1 MVLKFLSNTFDF
13 LLNFSN
19 LVVMENKKTALIIE
33 GGGQRGVFSFGITDT
48 FINRNYDPFDIY
60 IGVSNGVAVLCW
72 YLIKETDNNLDKM
85 LYAAKGDYLSY
96 KNIFTGEDILKFH
109 QMYEDGEK
117 MFNPSM
123 EKIKNNLE
131 GKNYIAVVTDA
142 IEANAEYYSFGEGE
156 WMPKMIASGTLP
168 ILVKTPSLIDGRRKF
183 DGGIADPIPVEK
195 AYKMGAKKII
205 VIRTYEK
212 KFRRKLK
219 LENYIGAL
227 LSSQFPSLR
236 KALLEHDKT
245 YNRALD
251 FINNP
256 PHDCEIVQLCPPKK
270 LKSKRDTKNIEY
282 LKADYNLGKSVAEEF
297 LNSLMVS

>member
-1 MVLKFLSNTFDF
+1 
-13 LLNFSN
+13 
-19 LVVMENKKTALIIE
+19 MENKKTALIVE

-60 IGVSNGVAVLCW
+60 MGVSNGVAVLCW
-72 YLIKETDNNLDKM
+72 YLIRETDNNLEKM

-96 KNIFTGEDILKFH
+96 KNIFTGKDIIKFH

-117 MFNPSM
+117 MFKPSM
-123 EKIKNNLE
+123 EKIKNNLK
-131 GKNYIAVVTDA
+131 GKDYIAVVTDA
-142 IEANAEYYSFGEGE
+142 IEANAEYYSFGDGE

-168 ILVKTPSLIDGRRKF
+168 ILVRTPSLIDGRRKF
-183 DGGIADPIPVEK
+183 DGGVADPLPVEK
-195 AYKMGAKKII
+195 AYEMGAKKII

-219 LENYIGAL
+219 IENYIGAL
-227 LSSQFPSLR
+227 LSREYPKLR
-236 KALLEHDKT
+236 KALLVHDKT

-256 PHDCEIVQLCPPKK
+256 PSDCEIIQLCPPEK
-270 LKSKRDTKNIEY
+270 LKSKRDSKNIEI
-282 LKADYNLGKSVAEEF
+282 LKADYNLGKKVAKVYLDGLE
-297 LNSLMVS
+297 N

>member
-1 MVLKFLSNTFDF
+1 MG
-13 LLNFSN
+13 
-19 LVVMENKKTALIIE
+19 NKKTALIIE

-72 YLIKETDNNLDKM
+72 YLIRETDNNLDKM

-96 KNIFTGEDILKFH
+96 KNIFTGKDILKFH
-109 QMYEDGEK
+109 QMYEDGER
-117 MFNPSM
+117 MFKPSM
-123 EKIKNNLE
+123 EKIKNNLK
-131 GKNYIAVVTDA
+131 GKDYIAVVTDA
-142 IEANAEYYSFGEGE
+142 IEANAEYYSFGDGE

-168 ILVKTPSLIDGRRKF
+168 FLVKTPSLINGHRKF
-183 DGGIADPIPVEK
+183 DGGITDPLPVEK
-195 AYKMGAKKII
+195 AYELGAKKII

-219 LENYIGAL
+219 PENYIGAL
-227 LSSQFPSLR
+227 FSRKYPKLR

-245 YNRALD
+245 YNRAID

-256 PHDCEIVQLCPPKK
+256 PHDCDIVQLCPPEK
-270 LKSKRDTKNIEY
+270 LKSKRDSKNIEI
-282 LKADYNLGKSVAEEF
+282 LKADYKIGKRVAEEY
-297 LNSLMVS
+297 LNGLEN

>member
-1 MVLKFLSNTFDF
+1 
-13 LLNFSN
+13 
-19 LVVMENKKTALIIE
+19 MENKKTALIVE

-60 IGVSNGVAVLCW
+60 MGVSNGVAVLCW
-72 YLIKETDNNLDKM
+72 YLIRETDNNLEKM

-96 KNIFTGEDILKFH
+96 KNIFIGKDIIKFH

-117 MFNPSM
+117 MFKPSM
-123 EKIKNNLE
+123 EKIKNNLK
-131 GKNYIAVVTDA
+131 GKDYIAVVTDA
-142 IEANAEYYSFGEGE
+142 IEANAEYYSFGDGE

-168 ILVKTPSLIDGRRKF
+168 ILVRTPSLINGRRKF
-183 DGGIADPIPVEK
+183 DGGVADPLPVEK
-195 AYKMGAKKII
+195 AYEMGAKKII

-219 LENYIGAL
+219 IENYIGAL
-227 LSSQFPSLR
+227 LSREYPKLR
-236 KALLEHDKT
+236 KALLVHDKT

-256 PHDCEIVQLCPPKK
+256 PSDCEIVQLCPPEK
-270 LKSKRDTKNIEY
+270 LKSKRDSKNIEV
-282 LKADYNLGKSVAEEF
+282 LKADYKLGKKVAKVYLDGLE
-297 LNSLMVS
+297 N

>member
-1 MVLKFLSNTFDF
+1 
-13 LLNFSN
+13 
-19 LVVMENKKTALIIE
+19 MENKKTALIVE

-60 IGVSNGVAVLCW
+60 MGVSNGVAVLCW
-72 YLIKETDNNLDKM
+72 YLIRETDNNLEKM

-96 KNIFTGEDILKFH
+96 KNIFIGKDIIKFH

-117 MFNPSM
+117 MFKPSM
-123 EKIKNNLE
+123 EKIKNNLK
-131 GKNYIAVVTDA
+131 GKDYIAVVTDA
-142 IEANAEYYSFGEGE
+142 IEANAEYYSFGDGE

-168 ILVKTPSLIDGRRKF
+168 ILVRTPSLIDGRRKF
-183 DGGIADPIPVEK
+183 DGGVADPLPVEK
-195 AYKMGAKKII
+195 AYEMGAKKII

-219 LENYIGAL
+219 IENYIGAL
-227 LSSQFPSLR
+227 LSREYPKLR
-236 KALLEHDKT
+236 KALLVHDKT

-256 PHDCEIVQLCPPKK
+256 PSDCEIVQLCPPEK
-270 LKSKRDTKNIEY
+270 LRSKRDSKNIEI
-282 LKADYNLGKSVAEEF
+282 LKADYNLGKKVAKVYLDGLE
-297 LNSLMVS
+297 N

>member
-1 MVLKFLSNTFDF
+1 MD
-13 LLNFSN
+13 
-19 LVVMENKKTALIIE
+19 NKKTALIIE

-96 KNIFTGEDILKFH
+96 KNIFTGKDILKFH

-142 IEANAEYYSFGEGE
+142 IEANAEYYSFGDGD

-183 DGGIADPIPVEK
+183 DGGIADPLPVEK

-205 VIRTYEK
+205 VIRTYDK
-212 KFRRKLK
+212 NFRRKLK

-227 LSSQFPSLR
+227 LSSQYPSLR

-270 LKSKRDTKNIEY
+270 LKSKRDTKNIEV
-282 LKADYNLGKSVAEEF
+282 LKADYKLGKSVAEEF
-297 LNSLMVS
+297 LNSFMAS

>member
-1 MVLKFLSNTFDF
+1 
-13 LLNFSN
+13 
-19 LVVMENKKTALIIE
+19 MENKKTALIVE

-60 IGVSNGVAVLCW
+60 MGVSNGVAVLCW
-72 YLIKETDNNLDKM
+72 YLIRETDNNLEKM

-96 KNIFTGEDILKFH
+96 KNIFIGKDIIKFH

-117 MFNPSM
+117 MFKPNM
-123 EKIKNNLE
+123 EKIKNNLK
-131 GKNYIAVVTDA
+131 GKDYIAVVTDA
-142 IEANAEYYSFGEGE
+142 IEANAEYYSFGDGE

-168 ILVKTPSLIDGRRKF
+168 ILVRTPSLIDGRRKF
-183 DGGIADPIPVEK
+183 DGGVADPLPVEK
-195 AYKMGAKKII
+195 AYEMGAKKII

-219 LENYIGAL
+219 IENYIGAL
-227 LSSQFPSLR
+227 LSKEYPKLR
-236 KALLEHDKT
+236 KALLVHDKT

-256 PHDCEIVQLCPPKK
+256 PSDCEIVQLCPPEK
-270 LKSKRDTKNIEY
+270 LKSKRDSKNTEI
-282 LKADYNLGKSVAEEF
+282 LKADYKLGKRVAAEY
-297 LNSLMVS
+297 LDGLGD

>member
-1 MVLKFLSNTFDF
+1 MDD
-13 LLNFSN
+13 
-19 LVVMENKKTALIIE
+19 KKTALIIE

-96 KNIFTGEDILKFH
+96 KNIFTGKDILKFH

-123 EKIKNNLE
+123 EKIRNNLK

-142 IEANAEYYSFGEGE
+142 IEANAEYYSFGDGE
-156 WMPKMIASGTLP
+156 WLPKMIASGTLP

-212 KFRRKLK
+212 NFRRKLK

-227 LSSQFPSLR
+227 LSSQYPSLR

-270 LKSKRDTKNIEY
+270 LKSKRDTKNIEV
-282 LKADYNLGKSVAEEF
+282 LKADYKLGKSVAEEF
-297 LNSLMVS
+297 LNSFMAA

>member
-1 MVLKFLSNTFDF
+1 
-13 LLNFSN
+13 
-19 LVVMENKKTALIIE
+19 MENKKTALIIE

-123 EKIKNNLE
+123 EKIRNNLK

-142 IEANAEYYSFGEGE
+142 INANAEYYSFGDGE

-227 LSSQFPSLR
+227 LSSQYPSLK

>member
-1 MVLKFLSNTFDF
+1 
-13 LLNFSN
+13 
-19 LVVMENKKTALIIE
+19 MENKKTALIIE

-142 IEANAEYYSFGEGE
+142 IEANAEYYSFGDGE

-227 LSSQFPSLR
+227 LSSQYPSLR

-256 PHDCEIVQLCPPKK
+256 PTDCEIVQLCPPKK

>member
-1 MVLKFLSNTFDF
+1 MG
-13 LLNFSN
+13 
-19 LVVMENKKTALIIE
+19 NKKTALIIE
-33 GGGQRGVFSFGITDT
+33 GGGQRCVFSFGITDT

-72 YLIKETDNNLDKM
+72 YLIRETDNNLDKM

-96 KNIFTGEDILKFH
+96 KNIFTGKDILKFH

-117 MFNPSM
+117 MFKPSM
-123 EKIKNNLE
+123 EKIKNNLG
-131 GKNYIAVVTDA
+131 GKDYIAVVTDA
-142 IEANAEYYSFGEGE
+142 IEANAEYYSFGDGE

-168 ILVKTPSLIDGRRKF
+168 LLVKTPSLINGHRKF
-183 DGGIADPIPVEK
+183 DGGIADPLPVEK
-195 AYKMGAKKII
+195 AYELGAKKII

-219 LENYIGAL
+219 PENYIGAL
-227 LSSQFPSLR
+227 FSRKYPKLR

-245 YNRALD
+245 YNRAID

-256 PHDCEIVQLCPPKK
+256 PHDCDIVQLCPPEK
-270 LKSKRDTKNIEY
+270 LKSKRDSKNIEI
-282 LKADYNLGKSVAEEF
+282 LKADYKIGKRVAEEY
-297 LNSLMVS
+297 LNGLEN

>member
-1 MVLKFLSNTFDF
+1 
-13 LLNFSN
+13 
-19 LVVMENKKTALIIE
+19 MENKKTALIVE

-60 IGVSNGVAVLCW
+60 MGVSNGVAVLCW
-72 YLIKETDNNLDKM
+72 YLIRETDNNLEKM

-96 KNIFTGEDILKFH
+96 KNIFTGKDIIKFH

-117 MFNPSM
+117 MFKPSM
-123 EKIKNNLE
+123 EKIKNNLK
-131 GKNYIAVVTDA
+131 GKDYIAVVTDA
-142 IEANAEYYSFGEGE
+142 IEANAEYYSFGDGE

-168 ILVKTPSLIDGRRKF
+168 ILVRTPSLIDGRRKF
-183 DGGIADPIPVEK
+183 DGGVADPHPVEK
-195 AYKMGAKKII
+195 AYEMGAKKII

-219 LENYIGAL
+219 IENYIGAL
-227 LSSQFPSLR
+227 LSREYPKLR
-236 KALLEHDKT
+236 KALLVHDKT

-256 PHDCEIVQLCPPKK
+256 PSDCEIVQLCPPEK
-270 LKSKRDTKNIEY
+270 LKSKRDSKNIEI
-282 LKADYNLGKSVAEEF
+282 LKADYKLGKTVAKEYLDRLE
-297 LNSLMVS
+297 N

>member
-1 MVLKFLSNTFDF
+1 MD
-13 LLNFSN
+13 
-19 LVVMENKKTALIIE
+19 NKKTALIIE

-96 KNIFTGEDILKFH
+96 KNIFTGKDILKFH

-142 IEANAEYYSFGEGE
+142 IEANAEYYSFGDGE

-212 KFRRKLK
+212 NFRRKLK

-227 LSSQFPSLR
+227 LSSQYPSLK

-270 LKSKRDTKNIEY
+270 LKSKRDTKNIEF
-282 LKADYNLGKSVAEEF
+282 LKADYKLGKSVAEEF
-297 LNSLMVS
+297 LNSFMAS

>member
-1 MVLKFLSNTFDF
+1 
-13 LLNFSN
+13 
-19 LVVMENKKTALIIE
+19 MENKKSALIIE

-85 LYAAKGDYLSY
+85 LYAAQGDYLSY
-96 KNIFTGEDILKFH
+96 KNAFTGKDILKFH

-117 MFNPSM
+117 MFNLSM

-142 IEANAEYYSFGEGE
+142 IEANAEYYSFGDGE

-168 ILVKTPSLIDGRRKF
+168 LLVRTPSLINGRRKF
-183 DGGIADPIPVEK
+183 DGGIVDPLPVEK
-195 AYKMGAKKII
+195 AYELGAKKII

-219 LENYIGAL
+219 PENYIGAL
-227 LSSQFPSLR
+227 FSREYPKLR

-256 PHDCEIVQLCPPKK
+256 PHDCEIIQLCPPKK
-270 LKSKRDTKNIEY
+270 LKSKRDTKNIEF
-282 LKADYNLGKSVAEEF
+282 LKADYQLGKRVAGEF
-297 LNSLMVS
+297 LNSLEDFD

>member
-1 MVLKFLSNTFDF
+1 
-13 LLNFSN
+13 
-19 LVVMENKKTALIIE
+19 MENKKTALIIE

-48 FINRNYDPFDIY
+48 FIARNYDPFDIY

-72 YLIKETDNNLDKM
+72 YLIRETDNNLDKM

-96 KNIFTGEDILKFH
+96 KNIFTGKDILKFH

-117 MFNPSM
+117 LFKPSM

-131 GKNYIAVVTDA
+131 GKEYIAVVTDA
-142 IEANAEYYSFGEGE
+142 IEANAEYYSFGDGD

-168 ILVKTPSLIDGRRKF
+168 VLVRTPSLINGRRKF
-183 DGGIADPIPVEK
+183 DGGVADPLPVEK

-205 VIRTYEK
+205 LIRTYEK
-212 KFRRKLK
+212 KFRRKMK

-227 LSSQFPSLR
+227 FSNGYPKLQN
-236 KALLEHDKT
+236 ALLEHYKT

-251 FINNP
+251 FIKNP
-256 PHDCEIVQLCPPKK
+256 PNDCEIVQLCPPKK
-270 LKSKRDTKNIEY
+270 LKSKRDSKNIEI
-282 LKADYNLGKSVAEEF
+282 LKADYKLGKKVATEYLDGLED
-297 LNSLMVS
+297 

>member
-1 MVLKFLSNTFDF
+1 
-13 LLNFSN
+13 
-19 LVVMENKKTALIIE
+19 MENKKTALIVE

-60 IGVSNGVAVLCW
+60 MGVSNGVAVLCW
-72 YLIKETDNNLDKM
+72 YLIRETDNNLDKM

-96 KNIFTGEDILKFH
+96 KNIFIGKDIIKFH

-117 MFNPSM
+117 MFKPSM
-123 EKIKNNLE
+123 EKIKNNLK
-131 GKNYIAVVTDA
+131 GKDYIAVVTDA
-142 IEANAEYYSFGEGE
+142 IEANAEYYSFGDGE

-168 ILVKTPSLIDGRRKF
+168 ILVRTPSLIDGRRKF
-183 DGGIADPIPVEK
+183 DGGVADPLPVEK
-195 AYKMGAKKII
+195 AYEMGAKKII

-219 LENYIGAL
+219 IENYIGAL
-227 LSSQFPSLR
+227 LSREYPKLR
-236 KALLEHDKT
+236 KALLVHDKT

-256 PHDCEIVQLCPPKK
+256 PSDCEIVQLCPPEK
-270 LKSKRDTKNIEY
+270 LKSKRDSKNIEV
-282 LKADYNLGKSVAEEF
+282 LKADYKLGKKVAKVYLDGLE
-297 LNSLMVS
+297 N

>member
-1 MVLKFLSNTFDF
+1 
-13 LLNFSN
+13 
-19 LVVMENKKTALIIE
+19 MENKKTALIVE

-60 IGVSNGVAVLCW
+60 MGVSNGVAVLCW
-72 YLIKETDNNLDKM
+72 YLIRETDNNLEKM

-96 KNIFTGEDILKFH
+96 KNIFIGKDIIKFH

-117 MFNPSM
+117 MFKPSM
-123 EKIKNNLE
+123 EKIKNNLK
-131 GKNYIAVVTDA
+131 GKDYIAVVTDA
-142 IEANAEYYSFGEGE
+142 IEANAEYYSFGDGE

-168 ILVKTPSLIDGRRKF
+168 ILVRTPSLIDGRRKF
-183 DGGIADPIPVEK
+183 DGGVADPLPVEK
-195 AYKMGAKKII
+195 AYEMGAKKII

-219 LENYIGAL
+219 IENYIGAL
-227 LSSQFPSLR
+227 LSREYPKLR
-236 KALLEHDKT
+236 KALLVHDKT

-256 PHDCEIVQLCPPKK
+256 PSDCEIVQLCPPEK
-270 LKSKRDTKNIEY
+270 LKSKRDSKNIEV
-282 LKADYNLGKSVAEEF
+282 LKADYKLGKTVAKEY
-297 LNSLMVS
+297 LDSLEN

>member
-1 MVLKFLSNTFDF
+1 
-13 LLNFSN
+13 
-19 LVVMENKKTALIIE
+19 MENKKTALIIE

-72 YLIKETDNNLDKM
+72 YLIRETDNNLDKM

-96 KNIFTGEDILKFH
+96 KNIFTGKDILKFH

-117 MFNPSM
+117 MFKPSM
-123 EKIKNNLE
+123 EKIKNNLG
-131 GKNYIAVVTDA
+131 GKDYIAVVTDA
-142 IEANAEYYSFGEGE
+142 IEANAEYYSFGDGE

-168 ILVKTPSLIDGRRKF
+168 LLVKTPSLINGRRKF
-183 DGGIADPIPVEK
+183 DGGITDPLPVEK
-195 AYKMGAKKII
+195 AYELGAKKII

-219 LENYIGAL
+219 PENYIGAL
-227 LSSQFPSLR
+227 FSRKYPKLR

-245 YNRALD
+245 YNRAID

-256 PHDCEIVQLCPPKK
+256 PHDCDIVQLCPPEK
-270 LKSKRDTKNIEY
+270 LKSKRDSKNIEI
-282 LKADYNLGKSVAEEF
+282 LKADYKIGKRVAEEY
-297 LNSLMVS
+297 LNGLEN

>member
-1 MVLKFLSNTFDF
+1 
-13 LLNFSN
+13 
-19 LVVMENKKTALIIE
+19 MENKKTALIIE

-72 YLIKETDNNLDKM
+72 YLIRETDNNLDKM

-96 KNIFTGEDILKFH
+96 KNIFTGKDILKFH
-109 QMYEDGEK
+109 QMYEDGER
-117 MFNPSM
+117 MFKPSM
-123 EKIKNNLE
+123 ETIKNNLK
-131 GKNYIAVVTDA
+131 GKDYIAVVTDA
-142 IEANAEYYSFGEGE
+142 IEANAEYYSFGDGE

-168 ILVKTPSLIDGRRKF
+168 FLVKTPSLINGHRKF
-183 DGGIADPIPVEK
+183 DGGIADPLPVEK
-195 AYKMGAKKII
+195 AYELGAKKII

-219 LENYIGAL
+219 PENYIGAL
-227 LSSQFPSLR
+227 FSRKYPKLR

-245 YNRALD
+245 YNRAID

-256 PHDCEIVQLCPPKK
+256 PHDCDIVQLCPPEK
-270 LKSKRDTKNIEY
+270 LKSKRDSKNIEI
-282 LKADYNLGKSVAEEF
+282 LKADYKIGKRVAEEY
-297 LNSLMVS
+297 LNGLED